1 MNFFFRTNF
10 NKKIGLGHLFR
21 VLRIYNEL
29 KKKYNCKI
37 FIDNYDSSIS
47 HIAKKSIFQELYKNS
62 NFKNQITD
70 AKIFFKKIKNYK
82 KSIIINDDY
91 RLDKNW
97 EEYLSKKNYK
107 IVTIDDLNSRNRF
120 SDIIVNY
127 DSQYL
132 ETKKFNFNLNKKKNC
147 KYLLGPKYCI
157 LPKIKKKIKKNKKK
171 NYFSITINIGGSGD
185 LKIISKLL
193 NKILFYGK
201 NKKIKIN
208 VVIGPL
214 SKNKNLILR
223 AANKNKNIIPIKDSK
238 DLIDIYRKTDLF
250 VGAAGTSVFETS
262 LVGLPS
268 VLISM
273 SHNQDTDIF
282 SLENI
287 GHYFFLKKKD
297 LNNSTKISKFI
308 LLLISNY
315 KRISQLAKYS
325 KFKVDT
331 LGVNRIID
339 QILSKKKLNIKNFIK
354 NKNLKKS
361 NNLSIKN
368 IDDKEINYYLKT
380 KNLNIN
386 LNHST
391 YPKKVSTLDHYLW
404 WFASNRKS
412 YVLIKN
418 NKKVLYFYEQK
429 VFKIKNESYYLSGW
443 YACSKECGIKE
454 ILHALNWQRNMSKNY
469 NWVSF
474 IKKNNKLSIY
484 LSKYL
489 GWKEMSANELALQK
503 LKLNFNIKN
512 NNYIFYKR

>member
-1 MNFFFRTNF
+1 M
-10 NKKIGLGHLFR
+10 
-21 VLRIYNEL
+21 
-29 KKKYNCKI
+29 
-37 FIDNYDSSIS
+37 
-47 HIAKKSIFQELYKNS
+47 
-62 NFKNQITD
+62 
-70 AKIFFKKIKNYK
+70 
-82 KSIIINDDY
+82 
-91 RLDKNW
+91 
-97 EEYLSKKNYK
+97 
-107 IVTIDDLNSRNRF
+107 
-120 SDIIVNY
+120 
-127 DSQYL
+127 
-132 ETKKFNFNLNKKKNC
+132 
-147 KYLLGPKYCI
+147 
-157 LPKIKKKIKKNKKK
+157 
-171 NYFSITINIGGSGD
+171 
-185 LKIISKLL
+185 
-193 NKILFYGK
+193 
-201 NKKIKIN
+201 
-208 VVIGPL
+208 
-214 SKNKNLILR
+214 
-223 AANKNKNIIPIKDSK
+223 
-238 DLIDIYRKTDLF
+238 F